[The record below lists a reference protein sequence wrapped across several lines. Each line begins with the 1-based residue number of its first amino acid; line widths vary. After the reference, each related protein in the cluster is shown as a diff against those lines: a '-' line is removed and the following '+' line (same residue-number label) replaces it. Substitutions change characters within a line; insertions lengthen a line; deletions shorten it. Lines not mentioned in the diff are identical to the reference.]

1 MQQTYIQHLPAGFD
15 FTPIYGY
22 INMNVTDQPRFAV
35 ILWLDVEKKMIGVS
49 VSRDIYSKYK
59 VKQIHS

>member
-35 ILWLDVEKKMIGVS
+35 ILWLDVKKKNDWSLSESG
-49 VSRDIYSKYK
+49 YLF
-59 VKQIHS
+59 QIQG